1 MIKNSKTNEETFPN
15 KDYKFPCF
23 VLDSTLMSKTNELQM
38 HWHQDLE
45 IIKVLTGEV
54 AYRINGYPYTV
65 TAGDII
71 IVNPKQVHT
80 ANVLSEGPQLNKVLI
95 LSYNLL
101 TNPLVESLQE
111 NYLEPLTHEKLVFN
125 NHIIKN
131 THPKVN
137 EYVDKMILLLDQKE
151 QFFEL
156 ALISCFYE
164 LIHYLFSSQLFFYN
178 LAYQHKHELDSG
190 YIARHV
196 IEYMHEN
203 YQHALSLD
211 KISHEIN
218 VSKFYLC
225 RLFKNAT
232 GTTITNYLIHH
243 RLTVAKRLLIE
254 TKKSISTIGY
264 DVGFNNP
271 SYFVSKFKSIHG
283 LTPKEYRASNL

>member
-1 MIKNSKTNEETFPN
+1 
-15 KDYKFPCF
+15 
-23 VLDSTLMSKTNELQM
+23 MSKTNELQM

-45 IIKVLTGEV
+45 IIKVLNGEV

-80 ANVLSEGPQLNKVLI
+80 ARVLSEGPQLNKVLI

-101 TNPLVESLQE
+101 TNPLVESIQE
-111 NYLEPLTHEKLVFN
+111 NYLELLTHEKFVFN
-125 NHIIKN
+125 NHIIKH
-131 THPKVN
+131 THPKIN
-137 EYVDKMILLLDQKE
+137 ELVDQMILLVDQKE
-151 QFFEL
+151 PFFEL

-164 LIHYLFSSQLFFYN
+164 LIHYLFSNQLFFYN

-190 YIARHV
+190 FIARHV
-196 IEYMHEN
+196 IEYIHGHHMKP
-203 YQHALSLD
+203 LTLD
-211 KISHEIN
+211 SISKEMT

-225 RLFKNAT
+225 RLFKKAT
-232 GTTITNYLIHH
+232 GTTIANYLIHH
-243 RLTVAKRLLIE
+243 RLTVAKRLLID

-271 SYFVSKFKSIHG
+271 SYFVSKFKSLYG
-283 LTPKEYRASNL
+283 LTPKEFRMNHT